1 MTNKEYIER
10 RDELIQLVK
19 FGGLVSER
27 DGFDQ
32 EGFERVFEGMVDQ
45 LINDIAF
52 AAMESCEPDCDELT
66 HAINQGSWD
75 TMNRI
80 EQIVGA
86 DEEN

>member
-10 RDELIQLVK
+10 RELFLTWVGANRDVHSRKWTDVIEPELIKQY
-19 FGGLVSER
+19 
-27 DGFDQ
+27 
-32 EGFERVFEGMVDQ
+32 DQ
-45 LINDIAF
+45 LILDIAF
-52 AAMESCEPDCDELT
+52 AAMESCEPDCDEVR
-66 HAINQGSWD
+66 HAIHQGSWD

>member
-10 RDELIQLVK
+10 RDKALQRVL
-19 FGGLVSER
+19 L
-27 DGFDQ
+27 DQ
-32 EGFERVFEGMVDQ
+32 HTFESRQAIDQ
-45 LINDIAF
+45 LILDIAF
-52 AAMESCEPDCDELT
+52 AAMESCEPDCDAVR
-66 HAINQGSWD
+66 HAIHQGSWD

>member
-1 MTNKEYIER
+1 MTNKEYIKR
-10 RDELIQLVK
+10 RDEILADYVEAGLIEPQ
-19 FGGLVSER
+19 
-27 DGFDQ
+27 FDS
-32 EGFERVFEGMVDQ
+32 VDTSIAAEAIDE

-52 AAMESCEPDCDELT
+52 AAMESCEPDCDEVR
-66 HAINQGSWD
+66 HSIHQGSWD